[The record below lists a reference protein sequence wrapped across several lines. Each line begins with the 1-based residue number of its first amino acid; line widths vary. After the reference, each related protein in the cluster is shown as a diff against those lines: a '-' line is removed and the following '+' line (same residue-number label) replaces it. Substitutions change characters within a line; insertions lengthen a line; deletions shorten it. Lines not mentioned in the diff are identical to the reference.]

1 MYKVIDISSYQNINS
16 IDFDMI
22 KNSDV
27 RGVIAR
33 AGYGN
38 TAEQKDINFDY
49 FIDKA
54 KQAGHKVGAYWFCYG
69 RNEAEAIIE
78 AEAFI
83 EVLKGKNLDYPVVY
97 DIEGDTVRYM
107 KENGIT
113 PSRELIS
120 NIAIAFCEKMEEYGY
135 STMLYSNKSFVEH
148 YFDERLTKYP
158 LWLAMYPDNPNIQEQ
173 YKLDGWNVYGWQYT
187 SINNGVVGVPNN
199 IDISVFYDDYD
210 DIKESRSG
218 KMTKEQAKLY
228 VQTCFTEY
236 LDRPAD
242 KEALEAYSN
251 AIIDKDENDDLSEI
265 DRAIQSSEE
274 YKRNFIIKAYNVHL
288 GRDPENEEVI
298 QARMGYKR
306 LGIYLTTSLVQ
317 KNIEIYKIN
326 NTKRA

>member
-1 MYKVIDISSYQNINS
+1 MYGVIDVSVNQERGS
-16 IDFDMI
+16 IDFELI
-22 KNSDV
+22 KNSNI

-38 TAEQKDINFDY
+38 TASQKDANFEY
-49 FIDKA
+49 FIEQA
-54 KQAGHKVGAYWFCYG
+54 KQAGHKTGAYWFCYG
-69 RNEAEAIIE
+69 RSEAEAVRE
-78 AEAFI
+78 AEAFYK
-83 EVLKGKNLDYPVVY
+83 VLAGRSLDYPVVY

-107 KENGIT
+107 QENGIT

-158 LWLAMYPDNPNIQEQ
+158 LWLAVYSNNPDLQTR
-173 YKLDGWNVYGWQYT
+173 YTLDGWNVYGWQYT
-187 SINNGVVGVPNN
+187 STNSGIIGAPQN
-199 IDISVFYDDYD
+199 IDVSIFYD

-236 LDRPAD
+236 LGRPAD

-251 AIIDKDENDDLSEI
+251 AIVNRGENDDLTDVDKS
-265 DRAIQSSEE
+265 IQASDE

-288 GRDPENEEVI
+288 GRNPESEEAI
-298 QARMGYKR
+298 QAKMTYPRFRDILNDIFNSEEYRNLQNK
-306 LGIYLTTSLVQ
+306 
-317 KNIEIYKIN
+317 
-326 NTKRA
+326 